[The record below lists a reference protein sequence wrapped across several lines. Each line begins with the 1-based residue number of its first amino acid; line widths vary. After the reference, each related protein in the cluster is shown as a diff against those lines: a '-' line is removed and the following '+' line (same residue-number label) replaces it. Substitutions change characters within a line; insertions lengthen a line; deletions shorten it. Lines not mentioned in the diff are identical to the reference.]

1 MVTIL
6 TVIIATICA
15 LLILVVLMQNPKGGG
30 LDGSFGGG
38 QATQMFGAARSTDFI
53 EKLTWILAIALFALC
68 IITTLVVGGSDGG
81 ALSTP
86 FPIQQ

>member
-53 EKLTWILAIALFALC
+53 EKLTWFLAIALFVLC
-68 IITTLVVGGSDGG
+68 VITTLVVGGAEG
-81 ALSTP
+81 AATASP
-86 FPIQQ
+86 FPVQG